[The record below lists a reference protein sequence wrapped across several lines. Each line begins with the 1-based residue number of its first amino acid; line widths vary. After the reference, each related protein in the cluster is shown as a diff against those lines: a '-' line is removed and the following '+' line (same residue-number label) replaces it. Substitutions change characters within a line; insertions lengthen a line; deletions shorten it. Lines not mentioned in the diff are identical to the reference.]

1 MALEPIK
8 WRSKIILVK
17 PETVYGTDP
26 VPTGAA
32 NAMLLTDVT
41 FQPMEGQDVSRNLE
55 TPYLGAQEE
64 VPVGVYATL
73 TGSFEL
79 VGSGE
84 TGVAPAWGPLLRS
97 CGVAEVV
104 TADAVPG
111 DGSGTVEYSPVTDD
125 HESVAVHFFIGPNR
139 YVLLGARSTGE
150 ITVNALGIPVCR
162 ATITGL
168 FTVPGVQ
175 ARPAVD
181 LDAFQ
186 APQVASKANTPVF
199 TIDGIAFVMRN
210 FSLNLGCDVQ
220 ARMLVGLERIVIVDK
235 AEQISCQVEAV
246 PMTTYNPVQRA
257 LTPAPRQPI
266 VLQHGT
272 IAGKRVKI
280 EAENA
285 VQRRFAGG
293 TENQRIEE
301 WPLTFSPLPSAG
313 DDQWKI
319 TLT

>member
-1 MALEPIK
+1 MADPIK

-17 PETVYGTDP
+17 PEVTYAVDP

-32 NAMLLTDVT
+32 NAMLLTDVS

-55 TPYLGAQEE
+55 RPYLGAQEDL
-64 VPVGVYATL
+64 PVGLYCVL

-84 TGVAPAWGPLLRS
+84 TGVAPGWGPMLRS

-111 DGSGTVEYSPVTDD
+111 DGSGTVEYSPVSEN
-125 HESVAVHFFIGPNR
+125 HESVAVYFMIGMNR
-139 YVLLGARSTGE
+139 YVMLGSRSTAV

-162 ATITGL
+162 VTMTGL
-168 FTVPGVQ
+168 FTVPSVQ
-175 ARPAVD
+175 ARPTVN

-186 APQVASKANTPVF
+186 EPQVASKANTPVF
-199 TIDGIAFVMRN
+199 TIDAIPFVMRN
-210 FSLNLGCDVQ
+210 FSLDLACDVQ

-235 AEQISCQVEAV
+235 NERLTCQVEAV
-246 PMTTYNPVQRA
+246 SMATYNPVQRA
-257 LTPAPRQPI
+257 LTPKPRQEI
-266 VLQHGT
+266 ILQHGT
-272 IAGKRVKI
+272 GAGRRVKV
-280 EAENA
+280 EAPLSA
-285 VQRRFAGG
+285 QARFTGG
-293 TENQRIEE
+293 TESQGVEE
-301 WPLTFSPLPSAG
+301 WPLTFSPLPNAG